1 MQFGANGYD
10 GGDFEQHVNS
20 LRGTMFYV
28 CQGSCLCGTVNN
40 RGKVI
45 YCYGDLV
52 PRHGELFSETGTTN
66 GRTTPRDLLAAQ
78 LGIWVFGLIALLI
91 VLLLIRK
98 SISSLRE
105 HIEKVTERLPWYHDD
120 DDLLSNHSTATSPPL
135 QHKDTTMESMVG
147 EEEGLQPSDMDGT
160 LTPDTDR
167 LDSPPLALNIRG
179 ATSTMKPGQVSTLK
193 TLRVG
198 RKDYKKGGD
207 GLRGK
212 NVTEAFRVKDK
223 DLKRTMK

>member
-1 MQFGANGYD
+1 MQFGQNTFD
-10 GGDFEQHVNS
+10 GEDFEQHVNN

-52 PRHGELFSETGTTN
+52 PRHGELFSESGTTN
-66 GRTTPRDLLAAQ
+66 GRTTPKDLLAAQ

-120 DDLLSNHSTATSPPL
+120 DDLLSNHSTAASPQL
-135 QHKDTTMESMVG
+135 HHKDTTMESM
-147 EEEGLQPSDMDGT
+147 EGLPPSDMDET

-167 LDSPPLALNIRG
+167 LDSPPLPLNIRG
-179 ATSTMKPGQVSTLK
+179 ATSTLKPGQMSTLK

>member
-1 MQFGANGYD
+1 VKISVSVITLSAFPHHLAN
-10 GGDFEQHVNS
+10 
-20 LRGTMFYV
+20 V
-28 CQGSCLCGTVNN
+28 CKLFTEVLCTQT
-40 RGKVI
+40 I
-45 YCYGDLV
+45 TLTC
-52 PRHGELFSETGTTN
+52 F
-66 GRTTPRDLLAAQ
+66 LL
-78 LGIWVFGLIALLI
+78 
-91 VLLLIRK
+91 K
-98 SISSLRE
+98 
-105 HIEKVTERLPWYHDD
+105 
-120 DDLLSNHSTATSPPL
+120 
-135 QHKDTTMESMVG
+135 
-147 EEEGLQPSDMDGT
+147 EGLQPSDMDGT